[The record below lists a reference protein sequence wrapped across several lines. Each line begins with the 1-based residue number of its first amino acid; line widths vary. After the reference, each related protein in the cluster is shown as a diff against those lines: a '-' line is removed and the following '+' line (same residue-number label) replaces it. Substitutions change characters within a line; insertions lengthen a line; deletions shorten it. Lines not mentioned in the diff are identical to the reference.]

1 MRALGLTLTTTLA
14 LALGAGG
21 CATTQ
26 TAAAPAAPRPLH
38 RAPGPPPPT
47 LDGAWNLA
55 LVRDAPQGVRLAATL
70 KIEADQAEGSTAC
83 RAWTARAP
91 NVGMDLRFERLTAQ
105 EQACSDQIRAAER
118 RYLEAL
124 GRVRTAQ
131 MRSGYLVLIDERGR
145 DQLYFARGG

>member
-1 MRALGLTLTTTLA
+1 MRALGLTLTTTLTMA
-14 LALGAGG
+14 LAAAG

-26 TAAAPAAPRPLH
+26 TATVAVAPARHGAP
-38 RAPGPPPPT
+38 PGPPPPT

-70 KIEADQAEGSTAC
+70 KIQADHAEGSTAC

-91 NVGMDLRFERLTAQ
+91 NVGMDLRFDGLSAH
-105 EQACSDQIRAAER
+105 EQACSDQIRDAER
-118 RYLEAL
+118 RYLDAL
-124 GRVRTAQ
+124 ARVRTAQ

>member
-1 MRALGLTLTTTLA
+1 MRALALTLTMA
-14 LALGAGG
+14 IAAAG

-26 TAAAPAAPRPLH
+26 TAAVSAPTPRPL
-38 RAPGPPPPT
+38 RAPPGPPPPT
-47 LDGAWNLA
+47 LDGVWNLA

-70 KIEADQAEGSTAC
+70 KIEADRAEGSTEC

-91 NVGMDLRFERLTAQ
+91 NVGMDLRFDRLTAR

-118 RYLEAL
+118 RYLDAL
-124 GRVRTAQ
+124 AKVRTVQ

>member
-1 MRALGLTLTTTLA
+1 MRALGLTLTMA
-14 LALGAGG
+14 LAAAG

-26 TAAAPAAPRPLH
+26 TAAVSPAAPASRV

-55 LVRDAPQGVRLAATL
+55 LVRDAPPQGVRLAATL
-70 KIEADQAEGSTAC
+70 KIEADRAEGSTAC

-91 NVGMDLRFERLTAQ
+91 NIGMDLRFERLTAQ
-105 EQACSDQIRAAER
+105 ELACSDQVRAAER
-118 RYLEAL
+118 RYLDAL
-124 GRVRTAQ
+124 AKVRTAQ

-145 DQLYFARGG
+145 DQLYFQRGG

>member
-1 MRALGLTLTTTLA
+1 MRALGLTLTMA
-14 LALGAGG
+14 LAAAG

-26 TAAAPAAPRPLH
+26 TAAVSPVAPVQRGRP
-38 RAPGPPPPT
+38 PGPPPPT

-70 KIEADQAEGSTAC
+70 RIEADHAEGSTDC

-91 NVGMDLRFERLTAQ
+91 NVGMDLRFDHLTAH
-105 EQACSDQIRAAER
+105 EQACSDQVRVAER
-118 RYLEAL
+118 RYLDAL
-124 GRVRTAQ
+124 AKVRTVE